1 MLVVFFGKIF
11 DTMENL
17 LSDLHNLS
25 HSSGLFLRFRSFFS
39 GIAFRP
45 QGCGNGHNGVHEDD
59 TAQAVDDG
67 AEEIDVAGH
76 LQVGTGPNAAKVA
89 KTDVGRTPKKIN
101 F

>member
-17 LSDLHNLS
+17 LSDLHNLFP
-25 HSSGLFLRFRSFFS
+25 SSGWFLRFRSFCS

>member
-1 MLVVFFGKIF
+1 MSWSESKLNI
-11 DTMENL
+11 TY
-17 LSDLHNLS
+17 
-25 HSSGLFLRFRSFFS
+25 
-39 GIAFRP
+39 
-45 QGCGNGHNGVHEDD
+45 GVHEDD